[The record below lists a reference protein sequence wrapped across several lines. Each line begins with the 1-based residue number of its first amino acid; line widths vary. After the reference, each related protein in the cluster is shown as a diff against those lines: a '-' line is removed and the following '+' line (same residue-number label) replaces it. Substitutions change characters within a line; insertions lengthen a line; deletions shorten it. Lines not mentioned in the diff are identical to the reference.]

1 MITTELTQKIDT
13 LTNEE
18 FRMVEVY
25 VDNILEYSKRRK
37 KESAWEKI
45 QADLKESEEQMSVE
59 GRITSRQ
66 LRKNLGV

>member
-1 MITTELTQKIDT
+1 MITTELTQKIDI

-25 VDNILEYSKRRK
+25 VDNILEYSKQRK

>member
-1 MITTELTQKIDT
+1 MITTELTPKIDT
-13 LTNEE
+13 LPNEE

-59 GRITSRQ
+59 GRMTSRQ